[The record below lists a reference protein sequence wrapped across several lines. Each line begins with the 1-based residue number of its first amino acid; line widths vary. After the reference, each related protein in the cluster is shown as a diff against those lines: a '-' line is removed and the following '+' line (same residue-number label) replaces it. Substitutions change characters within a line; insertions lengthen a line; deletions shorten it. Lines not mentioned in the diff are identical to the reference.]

1 MSPSNSVIRRYTTA
15 TCTIEI
21 SVENSPLSRWTD
33 KTIVNGLSFRLQF
46 DDPRLPEPGKILL
59 QGDRQQLE
67 VLCTIVTNYVQKL
80 LQQSAE
86 DFSLNLSENDH
97 NNTESELKNRI

>member
-33 KTIVNGLSFRLQF
+33 KTIVNALSFRLQF
-46 DDPRLPEPGKILL
+46 YDPRLPEPGKILL

-97 NNTESELKNRI
+97 NNTES